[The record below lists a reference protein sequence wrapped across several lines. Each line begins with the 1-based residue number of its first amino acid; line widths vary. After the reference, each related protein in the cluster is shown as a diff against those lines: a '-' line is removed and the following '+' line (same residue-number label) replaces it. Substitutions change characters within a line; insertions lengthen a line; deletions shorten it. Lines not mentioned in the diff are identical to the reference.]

1 MSMAEIFARFSKA
14 SPLPVMARAVL
25 EHATSGE
32 LLDQLFEQHAQRQ
45 VSGELLSSAVVKLM
59 TLVACR
65 IRPSINAAYQKQGE
79 ETGVSLQA
87 VYAKLRGIEPQV
99 TRALVRETAARL
111 SAVAKQLHADL
122 EPPFPGYENRVLD
135 GAHLAAT
142 EHRLKELR
150 KTAAGPL
157 PGLGLCVLD
166 PARQLI
172 LDFIPCEDAY
182 TQERRLV
189 EEIIN
194 DLVPGQVWIADRN
207 FCIAALVWELHT
219 NRSFFVFREHA
230 QNVRWEAAGLKTA
243 CGRTETGE
251 VFEQAIEILDDFG
264 GRFPARRVRVVLD
277 EATRDGAAELTIL
290 TNLPADVGALQVA
303 EGYRRRWTIETA
315 FAVVQKCLE
324 GEIRAL
330 GYPKAAL
337 FSYGV
342 ALFSFNVLQLMRAA
356 LRAAHGEE
364 KIEKSFST
372 QHMAEEVGMVWRGMT
387 LLLTPTFWRRH
398 YAQLDAAQIA
408 AELKRLATKVNLAH
422 YKKVT
427 RTSRKPPPKRR
438 SSKNTPHLSTAR
450 LLEKRK

>member
-1 MSMAEIFARFSKA
+1 MSLTEVFAQFSKA
-14 SPLPVMARAVL
+14 SPLPVMARAAL
-25 EHATSGE
+25 EHATSDA
-32 LLDQLFEQHAQRQ
+32 LLDQLFEQHARRQ
-45 VSGELLSSAVVKLM
+45 VCGELLFSAVVKLM

-65 IRPSINAAYQKQGE
+65 IRPSVHAAYQKQGE
-79 ETGVSLQA
+79 ELGVSLQA

-111 SAVAKQLHADL
+111 SAVADELKADL
-122 EPPFPGYENRVLD
+122 EPPFPGYENRILD
-135 GAHLAAT
+135 GARLAAT

-182 TQERRLV
+182 TQERRLI
-189 EEIIN
+189 EEIVN
-194 DLVPGQVWIADRN
+194 NLQPGQVWIADRN
-207 FCIAALVWELHT
+207 FCIAALIWELHV
-219 NRSFFVFREHA
+219 NRSFFVIREHA
-230 QNVRWEAAGLKTA
+230 QNVRWTPRGVETA

-251 VFEQAIEILDDFG
+251 VFEQAIEIHDDVG
-264 GRFPARRVRVVLD
+264 GRFSARRVRIALD
-277 EATRDGAAELTIL
+277 QSTRDGATEMTIL
-290 TNLPADVGALQVA
+290 TNLPDDVSAIQVA

-342 ALFSFNVLQLMRAA
+342 ALFGFNVLQLLRSAMRAV
-356 LRAAHGEE
+356 HGEE
-364 KIEKSFST
+364 KIEQSFST
-372 QHMAEEVGMVWRGMT
+372 HHMAEEIGMVWRGMT
-387 LLLTPTFWRRH
+387 LLLNTAFWHRR
-398 YAQLDAAQIA
+398 YAQFDAGQIA
-408 AELKRLATKVNLAH
+408 AELKRLAQHVNLAH

-438 SSKNTPHLSTAR
+438 FSKNTPHLSTAR
-450 LLEKRK
+450 LIEKRK